1 MDFHQIAD
9 QCLLSPYD
17 IDTSGLQQVIGQ
29 ILTHEIDYADMY
41 FQYNRSEGW
50 MLEEGIVKS
59 GSFNI
64 EQGVGV
70 RAISGEKTAFA
81 YSDDISMAALES
93 AAKVTRAISSHGG
106 NQSVQVIK
114 RTAMEKVPLLYLPD
128 DPITSLED
136 TEKVLLLE
144 KLENYARKLDA
155 RVIQVMAS
163 LAGEY
168 EVVLVMR
175 SDGVLAA
182 DVRPLVRLS
191 LQVIAEENGR
201 REQGMAGGGGRFDY
215 AYFTEEILRDYAA
228 KAVQQAV
235 TNLNARPAPAGAMTV
250 VLGNGWPGILL
261 HEAIGHGLEGDFN
274 RKGSSAFTGR
284 VGQRVAA
291 EGVTVVDDGS
301 TDDSLAIAR
310 AIADRDPRVTVIAQE
325 NSGTPAIPR
334 NRAIEAATTPFIACL
349 DADDMYEPDALR
361 VCVDVLEAD
370 PALGIAYPQ
379 QRDVGRRSC
388 LQDMPVW
395 SIDGLAAHNFLPSG
409 SVFRRQ
415 AWVDAGGYRTD
426 VGYEDWDFWLGIV
439 AAGWSAA
446 PAEGAVWCYRHHG
459 ESRFTRERANDQ
471 EIKARIILNHQVLY
485 PDTFV
490 AWAER
495 VMRGEEPVDVNAP
508 AGLMP
513 RLASRRDRVSIA
525 SDASTMAAKL
535 RHSIMPNASV
545 ISISPQIRIDTLI
558 RSVYSLARDR

>member
-291 EGVTVVDDGS
+291 EGVTVVDDGTLEKRRGS
-301 TDDSLAIAR
+301 LNIDDEGNPTQCTTLIENGILKGYMQDSLNARLMNTALTGNGRRESFAHIPMPRMTNTYMLNGDKDPDEIIASVKNGLYAANFGGGQVDITNGKFVFSAAEAYR
-310 AIADRDPRVTVIAQE
+310 IENGKITYPVKGATLIGNGPDVLTRVSMVGNDMALDPGVGICGKDGQSVPVGVGQPT
-325 NSGTPAIPR
+325 
-334 NRAIEAATTPFIACL
+334 
-349 DADDMYEPDALR
+349 LR
-361 VCVDVLEAD
+361 VEELT
-370 PALGIAYPQ
+370 
-379 QRDVGRRSC
+379 VG
-388 LQDMPVW
+388 
-395 SIDGLAAHNFLPSG
+395 GTGNG
-409 SVFRRQ
+409 
-415 AWVDAGGYRTD
+415 
-426 VGYEDWDFWLGIV
+426 
-439 AAGWSAA
+439 
-446 PAEGAVWCYRHHG
+446 
-459 ESRFTRERANDQ
+459 
-471 EIKARIILNHQVLY
+471 
-485 PDTFV
+485 
-490 AWAER
+490 
-495 VMRGEEPVDVNAP
+495 
-508 AGLMP
+508 
-513 RLASRRDRVSIA
+513 
-525 SDASTMAAKL
+525 
-535 RHSIMPNASV
+535 
-545 ISISPQIRIDTLI
+545 
-558 RSVYSLARDR
+558 